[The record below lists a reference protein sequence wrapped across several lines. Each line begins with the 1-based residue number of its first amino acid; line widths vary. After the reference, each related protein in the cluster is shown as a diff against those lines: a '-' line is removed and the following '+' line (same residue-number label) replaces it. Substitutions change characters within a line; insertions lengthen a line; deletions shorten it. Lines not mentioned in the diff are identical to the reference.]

1 MHFFTAH
8 SCYEGIAI
16 SWQKLQIPLVQ
27 ATSAYIFFNANYPH
41 TFINYKTSRTFLWI
55 FRSDLFFVL
64 LKAYTIAVI
73 RIQSCFNFFV
83 FRSGTKLEKKNWAP
97 STRNGKV
104 NRTLES
110 MWTTS
115 TSISTV
121 SVSYTIVL
129 HLVSLESYM
138 LSVTSL
144 DVGRTLVK
152 PQAPEIFFSI
162 SH

>member
-1 MHFFTAH
+1 MTNSASAGYQCVTFLQCQLP
-8 SCYEGIAI
+8 SYIY
-16 SWQKLQIPLVQ
+16 KLQKQ
-27 ATSAYIFFNANYPH
+27 
-41 TFINYKTSRTFLWI
+41 TSRTFLWI

-121 SVSYTIVL
+121 SVSFVL
-129 HLVSLESYM
+129 HLASSESYM
-138 LSVTSL
+138 HSVTSL
-144 DVGRTLVK
+144 DVGLSSNHRINQSLK
-152 PQAPEIFFSI
+152 SQI
-162 SH
+162 

>member
-1 MHFFTAH
+1 MTNSASAGYQCVTFLQCQLP
-8 SCYEGIAI
+8 SYIY
-16 SWQKLQIPLVQ
+16 KLQKQ
-27 ATSAYIFFNANYPH
+27 
-41 TFINYKTSRTFLWI
+41 TSRTFLWI

-121 SVSYTIVL
+121 SVLNVLVL

-144 DVGRTLVK
+144 DVGLWSNHRHLHFFFQSVTKK
-152 PQAPEIFFSI
+152 PNIFGLLAFDW
-162 SH
+162 